1 MPKDARPSEPA
12 PESTPAASF
21 VARARDA
28 LDVQPTTPHDE
39 SLHDLFADGCA
50 HVLLLEADRRR
61 LAHRAARLAAG
72 GCDLAALRALH
83 VQMSATEETVAEVRA
98 LLAELS
104 ERLPSRVSRV
114 GP

>member
-1 MPKDARPSEPA
+1 MPKDARRSEPA
-12 PESTPAASF
+12 PESAAAASF
-21 VARARDA
+21 VVRARDVLA
-28 LDVQPTTPHDE
+28 VPSTNPVDE
-39 SLHDLFADGCA
+39 SLHDLFADACA
-50 HVLLLEADRRR
+50 HVLLLEAERRR
-61 LAHRAARLAAG
+61 LAHRATRLAAG